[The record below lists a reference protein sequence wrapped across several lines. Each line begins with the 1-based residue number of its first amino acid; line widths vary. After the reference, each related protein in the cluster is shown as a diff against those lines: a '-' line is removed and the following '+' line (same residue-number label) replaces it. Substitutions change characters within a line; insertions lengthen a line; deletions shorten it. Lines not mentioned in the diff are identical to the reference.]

1 MKRRAE
7 LDCLRLAAFLAVAG
21 LHVGSSV
28 WSGMPLWT
36 PAWLTATLLRFTW
49 AVPVFVMLSG
59 RFFLDPER
67 PLPVSVL
74 VKKLLR
80 LLAAMAFWG
89 VVYELYYLSRD
100 FEHYTWKRFAA
111 GVVTGAYHMWF
122 VWMLL
127 GLYAIT
133 PLLRRISADGKLT
146 AYFLLLH
153 IFMQTIEYFGVPMV
167 GKPLEQVLADL
178 QPQFV
183 LGWSGYFLL
192 GYFLHSQPLTKKQEG
207 LIYAAG
213 MLSWGISLVGNL
225 LITANTGAV
234 SEFFT
239 NYRSPLLML
248 QAAAVFV
255 FFEKRLARVDWKPW
269 AEKLLSF
276 TGRHGFGAYLVH
288 GLVNEYA
295 VALVGK
301 EGLAAQPG
309 LWIPATTVM
318 VAAVSYFLAWLL
330 GKLPKIGRWVS

>member
-1 MKRRAE
+1 MKRRTE
-7 LDCLRLAAFLAVAG
+7 LDCLRLVAFLAVVA

-36 PAWLTATLLRFTW
+36 PAWLVATLLRLTW

-67 PLPVSVL
+67 SLSVAAL
-74 VKKLLR
+74 VKKMLR

-89 VVYELYYLSRD
+89 VVYELFYLSRD
-100 FEHYTWKRFAA
+100 FKNYTWKRFVA
-111 GVVTGAYHMWF
+111 GVVTGAYHVWF
-122 VWMLL
+122 LWMLL

-133 PLLRRISADGKLT
+133 PLLRRISDDPKLT

-153 IFMQTIEYFGVPMV
+153 IFMQTAEYFGISLL
-167 GKPLEQVLADL
+167 GKPLEKVLADL

-192 GYFLHSQPLTKKQEG
+192 GYFLHSQPFTRKQEG
-207 LIYAAG
+207 LAYAAG
-213 MLSWGISLVGNL
+213 ILSWAVSMAGNL
-225 LITANTGAV
+225 VITAKTGAV

-255 FFEKRLARVDWKPW
+255 FFEKRLARVAWKSW

-276 TGRHGFGAYLVH
+276 AGRHGFGAYLVH

-301 EGLAAQPG
+301 ETLAAQPG
-309 LWIPATTVM
+309 LWIPVTTVF
-318 VAAVSYFLAWLL
+318 VAAVSFFLAWLIR
-330 GKLPKIGRWVS
+330 KLPGIGRWVS